1 MAISKYVANRDKD
14 RIFTRELARRGL
26 VDRER
31 LLALVGQTPIS
42 AEVKERVRANIAS
55 DFASGHGK

>member
-1 MAISKYVANRDKD
+1 LAISKYVANRDKG

-26 VDRER
+26 VDRET

-55 DFASGHGK
+55 DFASAHGK